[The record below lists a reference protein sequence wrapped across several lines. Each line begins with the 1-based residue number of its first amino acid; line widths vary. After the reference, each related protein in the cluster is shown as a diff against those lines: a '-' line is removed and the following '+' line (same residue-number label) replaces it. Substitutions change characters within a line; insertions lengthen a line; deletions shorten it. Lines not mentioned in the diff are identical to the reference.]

1 MFLDR
6 LDPLGHRVIQDPRDF
21 LETREKRERVVAMA
35 PGVPRENGARWACLD
50 FLASMEY
57 PAFQA
62 HQVLGDTQ
70 VLMAATEQKEN
81 QASQEFQVHQVHL
94 EWLACQVHRDLKGNL
109 LMDHQELK
117 E

>member
-57 PAFQA
+57 
-62 HQVLGDTQ
+62 
-70 VLMAATEQKEN
+70 
-81 QASQEFQVHQVHL
+81 
-94 EWLACQVHRDLKGNL
+94 R
-109 LMDHQELK
+109 
-117 E
+117 